1 MRQTQAKTFSPAN
14 LKSCG
19 SALNKSQA
27 KYPQELCFCLLEKQN
42 KFFCPP
48 CWWHFVSAWP
58 RHMPRTQWSIKVRPK
73 SPLLPCYYV
82 NYLVSLALLCLCLN
96 GSNADLTVD
105 SFIIIAIGMTA
116 YLLLTIGL
124 SPKCFICINSFGLHG
139 KSPRQVLQFPHF
151 WRWAIL
157 WGKLYCYS
165 QYTDRGTIIPPFYI
179 LLCLL
184 GSPASLVTAQRRSP
198 ETSTETSRAYGLR
211 NLTSLK
217 EKVLEWHPCHV
228 QQKAH
233 GPRQWPLQP
242 REIIYII
249 FRGKWCHVGP
259 SVTRETR
266 DWGKGQ
272 GYRQLLIK
280 PDI

>member
-184 GSPASLVTAQRRSP
+184 VGQSCKPCNSP
-198 ETSTETSRAYGLR
+198 EKEPGNLNRDIKGLWVEESYKSEGKSPGV
-211 NLTSLK
+211 TPP
-217 EKVLEWHPCHV
+217 PCTAEGTWTTA
-228 QQKAH
+228 KTFA
-233 GPRQWPLQP
+233 
-242 REIIYII
+242 
-249 FRGKWCHVGP
+249 
-259 SVTRETR
+259 T
-266 DWGKGQ
+266 
-272 GYRQLLIK
+272 
-280 PDI
+280 